1 MNSIRNRTP
10 LHTVAGSD
18 SCSETTRMLIAAK
31 ANVNVI
37 DDDHFTP
44 LHMAAW
50 MEDAVN
56 TAKML
61 IEAKAD
67 ISARRKC
74 DPSAPS
80 RSWFVLML
88 FDTVTKPI

>member
-1 MNSIRNRTP
+1 MNSIRNSTP
-10 LHTVAGSD
+10 LLIVAGSD
-18 SCSETTRMLIAAK
+18 RGSETTRMLIAAK

-37 DDDHFTP
+37 DDDHLTP
-44 LHMAAW
+44 LHMAVW

-67 ISARRKC
+67 ISARREC

-88 FDTVTKPI
+88 FNTGTETL

>member
-1 MNSIRNRTP
+1 
-10 LHTVAGSD
+10 
-18 SCSETTRMLIAAK
+18 MLIAAK

-44 LHMAAW
+44 LHMAVW
-50 MEDAVN
+50 IEDAVN

-61 IEAKAD
+61 IAAKAD

-80 RSWFVLML
+80 RFWFFLML
-88 FDTVTKPI
+88 YDTVTKTERRL